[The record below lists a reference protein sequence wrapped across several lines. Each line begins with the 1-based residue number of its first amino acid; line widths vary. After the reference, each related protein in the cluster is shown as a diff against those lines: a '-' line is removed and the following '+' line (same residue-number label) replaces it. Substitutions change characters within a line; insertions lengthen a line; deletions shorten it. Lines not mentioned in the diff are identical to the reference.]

1 MRKIN
6 EIIVHCTATKEGLNY
21 GVKDVDRWHR
31 DRGFKCIGYHYLIL
45 LDGTV
50 APGRPAEEIGAHTTG
65 HNSYSIGIC
74 YVGGLDKSGKAKDTR
89 TPEQKLAMYKLI
101 YDLLQCYPKARVGTH
116 NEFANKACPCFS
128 REQLMN
134 ELNLWYKVMKL
145 TPKCNLK

>member
-6 EIIVHCTATKEGLNY
+6 EIIVHCTATKEGRNF
-21 GVKDVDRWHR
+21 GVKDVDRWHKE
-31 DRGFKCIGYHYLIL
+31 RGFKCIGYHYLIL

-50 APGRPAEEIGAHTTG
+50 APGRPLDQIGAHTTG
-65 HNSYSIGIC
+65 HNAYSIGIC
-74 YVGGLDKSGKAKDTR
+74 YVGGLDKNGKAKDTR
-89 TPEQKLAMYKLI
+89 TSEQKLAMYKLI
-101 YDLLQCYPKARVGTH
+101 YDLLQCYPKARVGVH
-116 NEFANKACPCFS
+116 AEFANKACPCFS